1 MKTIEAYHNV
11 VRIIN
16 LNLNMNKDPFLE
28 HLDNIH
34 LMYYKSKIYLAES
47 HLMTRPKNYNDKFGL
62 DLKADYDLDI
72 LFFIIK
78 KSLVYN
84 QLGNRSW
91 VLYVIEITKILSS
104 SKVDNFRIMKL
115 YNKLNDKGNKSNFNL
130 QCFDEIKAIIED
142 KNNESVLGKLK
153 VLRDQFYAHSDE
165 DFNKITN
172 ELFPTYD
179 EIWDLMDIVEKFLR
193 AIYFQ
198 KDCGVSLD
206 ISNIIGRYLFE
217 FKRMYRYY
225 QVTNDFGELYSLE
238 HNFSKERIEI
248 FRVKKL

>member
-1 MKTIEAYHNV
+1 
-11 VRIIN
+11 
-16 LNLNMNKDPFLE
+16 MNNDQSLE

-47 HLMTRPKNYNDKFGL
+47 HLMTSPKSYHDKLGL

-91 VLYVIEITKILSS
+91 MLYVIEITKILSS
-104 SKVDNFRIMKL
+104 SNSDKFSIMKL
-115 YNKLNDKGNKSNFNL
+115 YKKLKNKEYKNSYNL

-142 KNNESVLGKLK
+142 ENKESVLSKLK

-165 DFNKITN
+165 DFNKITH
-172 ELFPTYD
+172 ELFPTYA
-179 EIWDLMDIVEKFLR
+179 EIWDLMDKVEKFLR
-193 AIYFQ
+193 AIYSQ
-198 KDCGVSLD
+198 D
-206 ISNIIGRYLFE
+206 IKEPMFSIDHIINRYIFD
-217 FKRMYRYY
+217 FKRIYRYY
-225 QVTNDFGELYSLE
+225 QIAEDHGVQYSLYS
-238 HNFSKERIEI
+238 NFSKERIEI
-248 FRVKKL
+248 FRTKKL